1 MHAKPGARRPPRP
14 AADPTEVGRRCRR
27 GPRRRVGRT
36 ETPGGSLVPASRKRE
51 SGRAPGSS
59 DSAEPRR
66 ASQASARKKKKEKKS
81 KFIRKIPQSEAFG
94 RSGEQ
99 GARRGPPP
107 SRLWVWPAVGKP
119 ALGSGRGCARTLGL
133 VVHTL
138 PVTSTRRRR
147 CSVEA
152 ATDSTG
158 STGSDGRAGLAQN
171 FGAEGVTSTHHDD
184 HLAICI
190 NTEALC
196 CTAETDRARR

>member
-14 AADPTEVGRRCRR
+14 AADPTEVGRCCRR
-27 GPRRRVGRT
+27 GPRWRVGRT
-36 ETPGGSLVPASRKRE
+36 ETPGGSLVPASHKRE

-66 ASQASARKKKKEKKS
+66 ASEASARKKKKEKKS

-94 RSGEQ
+94 RSGER

-119 ALGSGRGCARTLGL
+119 ALGSGRGCAHTLGL

-138 PVTSTRRRR
+138 PVTSMQRRR

-171 FGAEGVTSTHHDD
+171 FGAEGVTSTHHDG